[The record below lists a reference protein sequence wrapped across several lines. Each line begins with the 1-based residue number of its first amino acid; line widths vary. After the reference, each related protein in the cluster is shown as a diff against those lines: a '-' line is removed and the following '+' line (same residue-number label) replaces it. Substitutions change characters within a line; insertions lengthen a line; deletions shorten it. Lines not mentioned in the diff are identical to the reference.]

1 MMMDME
7 SKFGIILVCKNETSE
22 HIQLILVLTDH
33 YLDVL
38 VFELYNIFKK
48 LSS

>member
-33 YLDVL
+33 HRPITRR
-38 VFELYNIFKK
+38 FGI
-48 LSS
+48 